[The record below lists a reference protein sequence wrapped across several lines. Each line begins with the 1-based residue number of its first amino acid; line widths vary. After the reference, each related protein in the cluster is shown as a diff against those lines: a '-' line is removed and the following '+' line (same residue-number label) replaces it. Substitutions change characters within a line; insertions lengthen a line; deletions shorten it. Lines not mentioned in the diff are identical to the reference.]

1 MHIFN
6 KFKSLKVKHMSILSN
21 NVIGKE
27 IQKLK
32 EIKSQL
38 EREAPEMVTPEIV
51 AAIYREINT
60 SDRAFFAENKF

>member
-6 KFKSLKVKHMSILSN
+6 KFKSLKVKHMSTLSN

>member
-6 KFKSLKVKHMSILSN
+6 KLKFNKVNNMSILSN

-32 EIKSQL
+32 EIKEQL
-38 EREAPEMVTPEIV
+38 QREAPEMVTPEVV

-60 SDRAFFAENKF
+60 ADRAFFAENKF

>member
-1 MHIFN
+1 
-6 KFKSLKVKHMSILSN
+6 MSILSN